1 MLERPTRPQL
11 LVSACLLGAPVR
23 YDGRAQE
30 LRSTLLSRWQDEGL
44 VIPLCPELAGGL
56 PVPRPPAEIEAG
68 SQGWQVWLGQAR
80 IRDAQGG
87 DPTEAFKTG
96 AAAALALVQR
106 HGLRI
111 AVLKEGSPSCG
122 SRRIASGHFD
132 GAKRAGEGLT
142 AALLRR
148 HGVLV
153 FSEQALDA
161 AEAARLAL
169 LPANPPYTA

>member
-1 MLERPTRPQL
+1 MAEARPWV

-23 YDGRAQE
+23 YDGRAQD
-30 LRSTLLSRWQDEGL
+30 LRSAVLARWQAAGL
-44 VIPLCPELAGGL
+44 VLPLCPELAGGL

-68 SQGWQVWLGQAR
+68 AQGWQVWLGQAR
-80 IRDAQGG
+80 VRDAEGG
-87 DPTEAFKTG
+87 DPTAAFKTG
-96 AAAALALVQR
+96 AAAALDLVQR

-122 SRRIASGHFD
+122 SARIASGHFD

-148 HGVLV
+148 HGVQV
-153 FSEQALDA
+153 FSEHELDA
-161 AEAARLAL
+161 AAAALAKL
-169 LPANPPYTA
+169 VGR

>member
-1 MLERPTRPQL
+1 MAEARPRI

-30 LRSTLLSRWQDEGL
+30 LRSALLDQWQAAGL
-44 VIPLCPELAGGL
+44 LLPLCPELAGGL

-87 DPTEAFKTG
+87 DPTEAFKAG

-122 SRRIASGHFD
+122 SQRIASGHFD
-132 GAKRAGEGLT
+132 GIKRAGLGLT
-142 AALLRR
+142 AALLRQ
-148 HGVLV
+148 HGVQV
-153 FSEQALDA
+153 FSEHELDA
-161 AEAARLAL
+161 AQAALQELVSWQVGGA
-169 LPANPPYTA
+169 PA